1 MIAKTKSGGVMGVD
15 GFLVEVEADLANGL
29 PAFDIVGLPDAA
41 VKESKDRVRAAISN
55 SEMLF
60 PTKRI
65 TVNLAPADIK
75 KEGPAFDL
83 PIAIGILRASGQI
96 TCDPSKV
103 MFLGELSLDGK
114 IRPVPGV
121 LPLALAAK
129 EAGLQALFVAKS
141 NAGEAAVVEGLSVY
155 GAETLGEVVAHL
167 NGNAPLTAV
176 TVNLTEIFQ
185 AGTETGLDF
194 SDVKGQD
201 SAKRALEIAA
211 AGGHNCLMIGPPGSG
226 KTMLAKRL
234 PTILPDL
241 TLREALEVTKIY
253 SVAGLLPPG
262 TSLLKTRPFR
272 SPHHTISGASMAGG
286 GSIPKP
292 GEVSLAH
299 LGVLFLDELTE
310 FRRDVLEVLRQPLE
324 DKKVNISRVHGTVS
338 YPCENML
345 VASMNPCRCGH
356 YGDPSKQC
364 TCTASQ
370 IQQYY
375 SKISGPLLDRIDIH
389 IEVPRVPFEDLRN
402 QKSGDSSETIRARV
416 NAARAIQQKRYEG
429 LGIYCNAQLEAKQIE
444 TFCPLGEAEQKL
456 LRTAFDKFGYSA
468 RAHSRVLKL
477 ARTIA
482 DLDASEQITVSHL
495 AEAIQY
501 RTLDKTV
508 RKA

>member
-1 MIAKTKSGGVMGVD
+1 MGVN

-55 SEMLF
+55 SELEF
-60 PTKRI
+60 PSRRI

-83 PIAIGILRASGQI
+83 PIAIGILRASGQVTSDI
-96 TCDPSKV
+96 TNI
-103 MFLGELSLDGK
+103 MLLGELSLDGK
-114 IRPVPGV
+114 IRPVAGV

-129 EAGLQALFVAKS
+129 EAGLGALFVSKS
-141 NAGEAAVVEGLSVY
+141 NAREAAVVEGLRVY
-155 GAETLGEVVAHL
+155 GAETLGEVIAHL
-167 NGNAPLTAV
+167 NGNTLLTAESV
-176 TVNLTEIFQ
+176 DLKEVFRVDS
-185 AGTETGLDF
+185 ETGLDF
-194 SDVKGQD
+194 SDVKGQE

-234 PTILPDL
+234 PTILPNL
-241 TLREALEVTKIY
+241 TLGEALEVTKIY
-253 SVAGLLPPG
+253 SVAGLLPSG
-262 TSLLKTRPFR
+262 TSLVKTRPFR
-272 SPHHTISGASMAGG
+272 SPHHTVSGASMAGG
-286 GSIPKP
+286 GTIPKP

-324 DKKVNISRVHGTVS
+324 DKQVNISRVHGNVS

-356 YGDPSKQC
+356 YGDPVKRC
-364 TCTASQ
+364 TCTDAQ

-375 SKISGPLLDRIDIH
+375 AKISGPLLDRIDIH
-389 IEVPRVPFEDLRN
+389 IEVPHVPFEDLRR
-402 QKSGDSSETIRARV
+402 QKEGDSSAVIRERV
-416 NAARAIQQKRYEG
+416 NKARSIQQKRYEG
-429 LGIYCNAQLEAKQIE
+429 LGIYCNAQLEAKEIE
-444 TFCPLGEAEQKL
+444 TFCALGEAESAL

-482 DLDASEQITVSHL
+482 DLDASEQIGVSHL

-501 RTLDKTV
+501 RALDKTA